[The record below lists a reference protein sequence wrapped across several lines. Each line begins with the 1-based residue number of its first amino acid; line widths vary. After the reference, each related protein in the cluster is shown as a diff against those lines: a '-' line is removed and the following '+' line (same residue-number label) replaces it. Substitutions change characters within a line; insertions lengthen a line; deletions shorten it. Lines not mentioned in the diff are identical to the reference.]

1 MGMRDDYYFFSWFI
15 RFFSI
20 YLVIHLICSMVLAL
34 DFSHVPFYIP
44 FLVFILFDISLI
56 IQNFFIQVFLI
67 RAKIG
72 IIISMLFFLV
82 QFIMSY
88 LVTNG

>member
-1 MGMRDDYYFFSWFI
+1 
-15 RFFSI
+15 
-20 YLVIHLICSMVLAL
+20 MVLAL